1 MNNYIALVKVL
12 LRQGNPLGGMGLSSR
27 RNKGKK
33 TSSRSSTA
41 ATVVASVFLLGL
53 MGSVGYGAGTLGQAL
68 GLDRLFFIGML
79 VATGAMVL
87 FIAIPSII
95 TTFYVADDIESLL
108 TLPVSPTAIVAAKF
122 TVGLFYSY
130 ATVIVFFVPLA
141 IGWGIAAG
149 SGLEFWLALVVSAI
163 LLPVVP
169 FAYASI
175 IALVVAR
182 LFKAVRTKDGV
193 SALTMVMSLL
203 AAGII
208 IAIEYAM
215 GVFGDT
221 ADDTLEAI
229 TRAQG
234 AITGAAAVFPSTGY
248 CASAMAGEGL
258 WNLLL
263 ALVVCAVAIAVML
276 VVARFFYLPT
286 VTNLSAGSVGSRR
299 FDAVQIRN
307 ALGAKSAYKAYLD
320 LEWARIW
327 RVPAVVF
334 NCVVGAFILPIVMIG
349 SMVVSWIAISGS
361 MAVAGSD
368 FVDLMTEAAPFAGPI
383 ATLGVCGLVVYS
395 SLANMLSGTAITR
408 WGSEWEEMKVW
419 PLSYEEQIKAKLTPG
434 IVIGLAVSALVAL
447 VVMLPMCFFGV
458 SPLYLVLCLVFC
470 AAAVVLDNVASIV
483 PDAKNPRLVW
493 ESEQEAVKNS
503 IAPFLAELPGLL
515 FVTLLLIVA
524 GVAWG
529 IFGWDFLL
537 VFGAATVL
545 LALIA
550 VFFGKSRFERAV
562 EYLVQLEG

>member
-1 MNNYIALVKVL
+1 MNSYITLVKVL
-12 LRQGNPLGGMGLSSR
+12 FKQGNPLGSMGLSTR

-33 TSSRSSTA
+33 KSSRSSTI
-41 ATVVASVFLLGL
+41 TTLVASVFLLGL
-53 MGSVGYGAGTLGQAL
+53 MGSVGYGVGVAGQII
-68 GLDRLFFIGML
+68 GLDRIFFVGML

-95 TTFYVADDIESLL
+95 STFYVADDIETLL
-108 TLPVSPTAIVAAKF
+108 TLPVSPTSIVAAKF
-122 TVGLFYSY
+122 TVGMLYSY
-130 ATVIVFFVPLA
+130 ATVGVFFVPLA
-141 IGWGIAAG
+141 IGWGIATGA
-149 SGLEFWLALVVSAI
+149 GLEFWVASAVSAL

-182 LFKAVRTKDGV
+182 VFKAVRTKDGV

-208 IAIEYAM
+208 IAIEYAL

-234 AITGAAAVFPSTGY
+234 AITGAAAIFPSVGF

-263 ALVVCAVAIAVML
+263 ALGVCVAAVAVVL

-286 VTNLSAGSVGSRR
+286 VTNLSAGSVGSRK

-320 LEWARIW
+320 LEWTRIW

-334 NCVVGAFILPIVMIG
+334 NCVVGTFILPVIMIG

-368 FVDLMTEAAPFAGPI
+368 FVDFMTEAADYAGPI
-383 ATLGVCGLVVYS
+383 AVLVVCGLVVYS
-395 SLANMLSGTAITR
+395 SLANMLSGTAVTR

-419 PLSYEEQIKAKLTPG
+419 PLSYEDQIKAKLTPG
-434 IVIGLAVSALVAL
+434 IVIGFAVSALVA
-447 VVMLPMCFFGV
+447 VVVLLPMCFFGV
-458 SPLYLVLCLVFC
+458 SPLYLLLSLVFC
-470 AAAVVLDNVASIV
+470 AAAVVLDNVVSIV

-493 ESEQEAVKNS
+493 DSEQEAVKNS

-515 FVTLLLIVA
+515 FVTLLLV
-524 GVAWG
+524 GTGCAWG
-529 IFGWDFLL
+529 LLGWDFLL
-537 VFGAATVL
+537 TFAVVCAVL
-545 LALIA
+545 VA
-550 VFFGKSRFERAV
+550 VCYFFGKNRFARAV
-562 EYLVQLEG
+562 AYLAELEG